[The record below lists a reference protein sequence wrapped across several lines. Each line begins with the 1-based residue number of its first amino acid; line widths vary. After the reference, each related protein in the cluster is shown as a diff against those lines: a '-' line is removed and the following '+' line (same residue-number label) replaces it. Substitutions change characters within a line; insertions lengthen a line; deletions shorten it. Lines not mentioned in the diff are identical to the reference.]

1 MKMTRKSGMGKMAVV
16 VVMLASLA
24 LPSLGRAGTLDPSAA
39 PAPTMRTLQEIYDL
53 VADLGRFPVVLGGT
67 AVFDRTTGLVW
78 ERGPTGP
85 GMTWDAAVA
94 YCPTLTVGGKHDW
107 RLPTIDELKTLVD
120 ATQSNPALPLGNHF
134 VGVQSQYCWSSTTVA
149 GLPGDAWIVDFDYG
163 NVGGFNKDY
172 VMYVRCVRGGQ

>member
-78 ERGPTGP
+78 ERGPTGQL
-85 GMTWDAAVA
+85 MTWDAAVA
-94 YCPTLTVGGKHDW
+94 YCPTLTVGGKNDW
-107 RLPTIDELKTLVD
+107 RLPTIDELKTLMD
-120 ATQSNPALPLGNHF
+120 ATQSNPALPLGHHF
-134 VGVQSQYCWSSTTVA
+134 VGVQPYGYWSSTTYAVYQSA
-149 GLPGDAWIVDFDYG
+149 AWYVYFYNGYVTYG
-163 NVGGFNKDY
+163 YKFGSLY
-172 VMYVRCVRGGQ
+172 VWCVRGGQ